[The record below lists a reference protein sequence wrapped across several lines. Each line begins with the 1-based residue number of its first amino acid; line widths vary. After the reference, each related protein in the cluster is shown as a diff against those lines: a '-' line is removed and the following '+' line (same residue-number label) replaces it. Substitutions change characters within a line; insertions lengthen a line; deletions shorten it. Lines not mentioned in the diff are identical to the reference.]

1 MISDLYDLILLF
13 KGDFKMIFCPN
24 CGTQL
29 SDTATFCGQC
39 GKALPMRAASAAPVQ
54 DQAPAPAPV
63 QQTVNPQPVSQ
74 PQYQQAV
81 SQPQYQQPVQAQPAY
96 QQPVYQQPVQS
107 VVQPVVQPVVTPVV
121 TPVQPQVQ
129 PVYVQP
135 TVIQKEVVR
144 PQSNGQSPMGIIAFV
159 LCFVPPVVWAPL
171 SFFLA
176 LLDLIIHQ
184 RSRKHGLAVA
194 ALILSIIGG
203 IFWVIGVIAL
213 ANGGW
218 SDFVEW
224 NF

>member
-1 MISDLYDLILLF
+1 
-13 KGDFKMIFCPN
+13 MIFCPN

-81 SQPQYQQPVQAQPAY
+81 SQPQ
-96 QQPVYQQPVQS
+96 YQQPVQS